1 MPKPPTDYANAPLPE
16 VRVMTHRLLSAKS
29 TEAVLNAI
37 DKIEHI
43 RQVNMTGESLPA
55 KINSGPGKGLD
66 NNHSERQII
75 IVSGQEVEL
84 HCLVG
89 AFYIEM
95 DFSTVEDP
103 KVLDKAVEEIRK
115 ACDATIKD
123 GYDVEIGRY
132 SKYKPSL
139 NDYRSA

>member
-1 MPKPPTDYANAPLPE
+1 MPKPPVDYANVPLPE
-16 VRVMTHRLLSAKS
+16 VRIMTNRLLSAKT

-37 DKIEHI
+37 DPIPHI

-55 KINSGPGKGLD
+55 TINSGPGKGLP
-66 NNHSERQII
+66 NNHTERQVIT
-75 IVSGQEVEL
+75 VAGRQVEL

-89 AFYIEM
+89 AFYIELEVDDKDM
-95 DFSTVEDP
+95 LEATV
-103 KVLDKAVEEIRK
+103 KEIRD
-115 ACDATIKD
+115 ACDRTIPD
-123 GYDVEIGRY
+123 GFSLEIGRY